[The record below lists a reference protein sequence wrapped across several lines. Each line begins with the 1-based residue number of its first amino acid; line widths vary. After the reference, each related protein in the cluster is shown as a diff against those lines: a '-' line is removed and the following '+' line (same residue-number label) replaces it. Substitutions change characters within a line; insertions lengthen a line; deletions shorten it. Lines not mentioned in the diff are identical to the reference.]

1 MDSAAQ
7 LRALERE
14 VASLKSEMNN
24 LDPTGGAVSRASVN
38 AALRPKGGVSLP
50 TTPPLNSSSKPSA
63 AKLIEAEK
71 PMVSLL
77 AGDLIWLRS
86 EGLSSGIFGFDDATR

>member
-14 VASLKSEMNN
+14 VASLKSEMNT
-24 LDPTGGAVSRASVN
+24 LDPSGSAVSRASVN
-38 AALRPKGGVSLP
+38 AASRPKSGVSLP
-50 TTPPLNSSSKPSA
+50 TTPPLNSSPKPLA

-71 PMVSLL
+71 PMVSLV

-86 EGLSSGIFGFDDATR
+86 EGLPSRFFWINDKSR